1 MLITAIVLTPKIFT
15 LLHNDFVLFLF
26 EIIILGFFTLLVT
39 FLRKR
44 KGFTHSLI
52 GAIILLSCLVIQV
65 VKYTLLVEPHYFS
78 FLWGYMIL
86 FFLQSVT
93 ISQQVAVRW
102 KHRRCWSCDAREIGF
117 SQHHVTLNTRA
128 DECDNWSNPS
138 PDRWTAKE
146 RSDWNSQKLQF
157 SSENLLKLINDILD
171 YSKMESRKPELEDSI
186 FNLKNIGEKSNCGPA
201 ITGSRKTDLNTFEL
215 W

>member
-1 MLITAIVLTPKIFT
+1 VAIKLDYAAIYLLCILLIKYTFKTYPEDVPRSYESFLVSSALGMLITAIVLTPKIFT

-93 ISQQVAVRW
+93 ISQQVAVR
-102 KHRRCWSCDAREIGF
+102 
-117 SQHHVTLNTRA
+117 
-128 DECDNWSNPS
+128 
-138 PDRWTAKE
+138 
-146 RSDWNSQKLQF
+146 
-157 SSENLLKLINDILD
+157 
-171 YSKMESRKPELEDSI
+171 
-186 FNLKNIGEKSNCGPA
+186 
-201 ITGSRKTDLNTFEL
+201 
-215 W
+215 